1 MFRIMALGD
10 IFGRSGR
17 AAIARY
23 SGELRKEYEADMV
36 IANIENASGGNGVT
50 TANARELLSLGTVDV
65 FTSGTHIFNQKDV
78 NNILQESDRLLRPE
92 NYPSPCPG
100 NGWGTYRV
108 KGVRVSVLNISGTT
122 FMDDLD
128 NPFKAFDRICQEARS
143 VSDIICVDFH
153 AEATSEKIAFGYYAD
168 GRAAAVW
175 GTHTHVQTADERV
188 LPGGEGYITDIGMC
202 GPLDG
207 VIGVDRDIIIKGF
220 LTKRKGRHEPA
231 KGPVQVNGAV
241 FTFGDD
247 FKCIEVERIR
257 RIYDQIV

>member
-1 MFRIMALGD
+1 M
-10 IFGRSGR
+10 
-17 AAIARY
+17 
-23 SGELRKEYEADMV
+23 
-36 IANIENASGGNGVT
+36 
-50 TANARELLSLGTVDV
+50 
-65 FTSGTHIFNQKDV
+65 
-78 NNILQESDRLLRPE
+78 
-92 NYPSPCPG
+92 
-100 NGWGTYRV
+100 
-108 KGVRVSVLNISGTT
+108 KGVRVSVMNISGTT

-128 NPFKAFDRICQEARS
+128 NPFKAFDMIYQEARS

-153 AEATSEKIAFGYYAD
+153 AEATSEKIAFGYYTD

-202 GPLDG
+202 GPIDG

-231 KGPVQVNGAV
+231 KGPVQINGAV
-241 FTFGDD
+241 FTFSDEY
-247 FKCIEVERIR
+247 KCIGVERVR